1 MKKSVWGMLLMRF
14 KFNFEESKIYDFLY
28 FPRMLYYMEEFQETK
43 VNENFDE
50 IVSEE
55 YLSFVR
61 KAEEK
66 LKPFSDEIEIFYMKQ
81 YSSSYDF
88 IELISRK
95 YEIIGYKT
103 EMEYINM
110 IRNLSEED
118 IKNAIVYSIMLSNE
132 EHLHEDDKIRKVE
145 DISSNKEKLL
155 SFIKELPVDSG
166 TKWTLFLM
174 VESPK
179 EYMNRYINLMTG
191 LLPLFNEI
199 YSPFENEIREY
210 GKHLVDFLNENGEKG
225 LKEITYS
232 VIDSKILSSGDINLF
247 ISVVFSYAVSLFDK
261 EEIKYIVW
269 GLRMEE
275 AFRKMKEINE
285 NKIVERVQI
294 FKNLGDKT
302 RYEVLKLIAEGE
314 TSVKNIANQL
324 GVSSATISYHI
335 NNFLTSKI
343 IKFDKGKN
351 KLNYVIDYE
360 LLEEVIKGLKE
371 DLRFPE

>member
-1 MKKSVWGMLLMRF
+1 MRF

-28 FPRMLYYMEEFQETK
+28 FPRILYYMEGLQETK
-43 VNENFDE
+43 ENENFDE

-55 YLSFVR
+55 YLNFVR
-61 KAEEK
+61 KAKER
-66 LKPFSDEIEIFYMKQ
+66 LKPFSDEIETFYMKQ

-88 IELISRK
+88 IELISRE

-103 EMEYINM
+103 EVEYINM

-166 TKWTLFLM
+166 TKWALFLM
-174 VESPK
+174 VESPT
-179 EYMNRYINLMTG
+179 EYMNRYVNLMTG
-191 LLPLFNEI
+191 LLSLFNEI

-210 GKHLVDFLNENGEKG
+210 GKHLADFLNENGENG

-232 VIDSKILSSGDINLF
+232 AIDPKILSSGDINLL
-247 ISVVFSYAVSLFDK
+247 ISVVFSYAVSLSDK
-261 EEIKYIVW
+261 EKIKYIVW

-275 AFRKMKEINE
+275 TFRKMKEINE